1 MYKFSSTFDT
11 TPYRPSNCSD
21 KEQDE
26 KVLDKITHCYLPVS
40 KWQLPKKITNSPNT
54 AFCIHL
60 HSFDKRGHLVSL
72 RVRPAAL
79 TQQNRCLSNRGK
91 HFRRCCPPV
100 LKSGAGL
107 FFLFS
112 SRQVAQLNLTA
123 ERHTKLCPTRDGM
136 WGQLPPVQNADRKNA
151 VNPTFSHWQHEQLT
165 NAFLSPIHC
174 ISARKL
180 SLFFFFLNQ
189 TILQLD
195 HFFHHFHAAHFSKP
209 VPAQLKCHFSSLH
222 CCCSKIQ
229 PCQAPV
235 LEVRAPKASLLSPA
249 NFTQPPREKPK
260 TSKDH
265 TNEIYD
271 KLPWKLSH
279 LLKLKSLHFLQ
290 VLWKLPRKKD
300 NSSSKSS
307 FLLTVHMAT
316 NPASSH
322 FLQT

>member
-11 TPYRPSNCSD
+11 TPYQPSNCSD

-123 ERHTKLCPTRDGM
+123 ERKTHKALPYTWWDVRTAPSCSKCRQKKCSESNFQPLAAWTIDKCLLIPNSLHLCTKTIFIFFFPQPDYFTAG
-136 WGQLPPVQNADRKNA
+136 
-151 VNPTFSHWQHEQLT
+151 
-165 NAFLSPIHC
+165 
-174 ISARKL
+174 
-180 SLFFFFLNQ
+180 SLFPSLSCCTFLKACASTAEVPFQ
-189 TILQLD
+189 QPALLLQ
-195 HFFHHFHAAHFSKP
+195 
-209 VPAQLKCHFSSLH
+209 
-222 CCCSKIQ
+222 
-229 PCQAPV
+229 
-235 LEVRAPKASLLSPA
+235 
-249 NFTQPPREKPK
+249 
-260 TSKDH
+260 
-265 TNEIYD
+265 
-271 KLPWKLSH
+271 
-279 LLKLKSLHFLQ
+279 
-290 VLWKLPRKKD
+290 
-300 NSSSKSS
+300 
-307 FLLTVHMAT
+307 
-316 NPASSH
+316 
-322 FLQT
+322 